1 MQINRVHRLGQ
12 TRPVTVWRLVI
23 DGGSI
28 EQRMWEVQKRKSR
41 MVADAFRFGPPAEAS
56 PQSRF
61 RLRIGEMAVLL
72 GAASAGSGV
81 DVGVGAGVG
90 VGGPAAA

>member
-12 TRPVTVWRLVI
+12 ARPVTVWRLVT

-28 EQRMWEVQKRKSR
+28 EQRVREVQKRKNR

-56 PQSRF
+56 LQSRF
-61 RLRIGEMAVLL
+61 RLRIGEVAVLL
-72 GAASAGSGV
+72 GAASAGADVG
-81 DVGVGAGVG
+81 VGVGAGVG